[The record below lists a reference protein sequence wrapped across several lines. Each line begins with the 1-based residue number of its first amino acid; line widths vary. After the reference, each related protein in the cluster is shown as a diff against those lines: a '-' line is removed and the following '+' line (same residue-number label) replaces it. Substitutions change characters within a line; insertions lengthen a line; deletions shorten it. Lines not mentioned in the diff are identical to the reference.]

1 MTIVEAKRPR
11 PIARRSVFAL
21 ALGAAALAGSCG
33 QGSDDGDGADAGSAA
48 TTAPVAATASSAAA
62 TSSTATGATGTA
74 DGTDLTG
81 IDWQLTTLVEGE
93 SSGPLPDGV
102 RGSLRIEGSE
112 LTVDTGCNRGGAS
125 VAVQDGALR
134 MTQPLLL
141 TQRGCDGDALRV
153 EQFVVKVLDS
163 NPMYRVEAGRL
174 RLDSG
179 LGRSLEFVPA
189 A

>member
-33 QGSDDGDGADAGSAA
+33 QGGDDADGADAGAA
-48 TTAPVAATASSAAA
+48 TTAPVAATASSAAT
-62 TSSTATGATGTA
+62 TSSSAA
-74 DGTDLTG
+74 DAAGLTG

>member
-33 QGSDDGDGADAGSAA
+33 QGGDDADGADAGAA
-48 TTAPVAATASSAAA
+48 TTAPVAATASSAAT
-62 TSSTATGATGTA
+62 TSSSAA
-74 DGTDLTG
+74 DAAGLTG

-112 LTVDTGCNRGGAS
+112 LTVDTGCNRGGAG

>member
-33 QGSDDGDGADAGSAA
+33 QGSDDGAGADAGTA
-48 TTAPVAATASSAAA
+48 TTATVAAPSSSAAA
-62 TSSTATGATGTA
+62 TSSTANDATVTA

-112 LTVDTGCNRGGAS
+112 LTIDTGCNSGGAS

>member
-33 QGSDDGDGADAGSAA
+33 QGGDDADGADAGTA
-48 TTAPVAATASSAAA
+48 TTATVAAPSSSAAA
-62 TSSTATGATGTA
+62 TSSTAA
-74 DGTDLTG
+74 DAAGLTG